1 AADTKLSQ
9 ETKAGTILQLC
20 AYSEMVAAIQGR
32 LPVRIHVVV
41 PGRNFVPETYRTSEY
56 FAYYSYVKAVLHEA
70 LGGAATYPEPVPH
83 CDICRWWSVCDR
95 QRRQDD
101 HLSLIAGISRLQ
113 RQELKEHQVTTMG
126 ECGSIPLP
134 LQWKPSRGAAEGYVK
149 VREQARI
156 QVSARRSGQPEY
168 ELLAAEPER
177 GLARLPAPSPGD
189 IFFDFEGDPFVEPG
203 GLEFLWG
210 WITGETGEA
219 RYEHRWSLTHE
230 EERSAFESFI
240 DMVLDRWRRYR
251 DLHIYHYAP
260 YEPAA
265 LKRLMGRYAT
275 REAEIDRLLRAGLFV
290 DLYAVVRQ
298 SVRAGIERY
307 SIKDLEVFF

>member
-1 AADTKLSQ
+1 MQAINGSIRLSATDVANHLACRHLTQLDLTAAKGGPQPPFRNDPRLEALQRRGIEHETRYIDYLRDQGRAIHRVEETRQVQLAMEKTVEAMRSGVDVIVQAVLLNGPWLGRADVLLRVDNPSDLGEFSYEAADTKLSQ

-134 LQWKPSRGAAEGYVK
+134 LQ
-149 VREQARI
+149 
-156 QVSARRSGQPEY
+156 
-168 ELLAAEPER
+168 
-177 GLARLPAPSPGD
+177 
-189 IFFDFEGDPFVEPG
+189 
-203 GLEFLWG
+203 
-210 WITGETGEA
+210 
-219 RYEHRWSLTHE
+219 
-230 EERSAFESFI
+230 
-240 DMVLDRWRRYR
+240 
-251 DLHIYHYAP
+251 
-260 YEPAA
+260 
-265 LKRLMGRYAT
+265 
-275 REAEIDRLLRAGLFV
+275 
-290 DLYAVVRQ
+290 
-298 SVRAGIERY
+298 
-307 SIKDLEVFF
+307 